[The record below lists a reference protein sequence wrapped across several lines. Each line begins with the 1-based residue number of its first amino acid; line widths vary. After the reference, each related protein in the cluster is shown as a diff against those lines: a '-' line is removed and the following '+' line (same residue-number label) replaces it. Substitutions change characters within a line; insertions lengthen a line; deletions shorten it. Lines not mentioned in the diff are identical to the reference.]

1 MKRRALLV
9 ALVLSYSCIA
19 MAADLHVPEEII
31 GTETIAIINLNVN
44 SIKPDQVAKTMTDIM
59 GKAPEQGMVDQLK
72 DFSGKFKEAG
82 GKSISVVING
92 SKDLNAAKSGDTT
105 VIVLETNEGADAAK
119 MTEFVNANIPGV
131 KEQVAADC
139 PKNFNGKLVWYNKNY
154 KLPAQ
159 NKDRADSFSVAHGEV
174 AEDQLLS
181 VVVVPDENAQDQVKA
196 NLKPEDAEI
205 ARAILG
211 GGGVCLFSNLG
222 VADNPTL
229 KVLVLAADAAGA
241 ESIRNAVDKLLKEAK
256 NGAPPEA
263 QKLLDGL
270 KLDQAGTNVQF
281 SIALVEWA
289 KVAKAI
295 FESASAPP
303 PAKP

>member
-9 ALVLSYSCIA
+9 ALILCYSCVA
-19 MAADLHVPEEII
+19 LAADLHVPEEII
-31 GTETIAIINLNVN
+31 GTETVAVLNLNV
-44 SIKPDQVAKTMTDIM
+44 SSVKPDQVVKTMTDIM
-59 GKAPEQGMVDQLK
+59 GKAPEQAMSDQLK
-72 DFSGKFKEAG
+72 DFTTKFKDAG
-82 GKSISVVING
+82 GKSISIVING

-105 VIVLETNEGADAAK
+105 VVVVETAEGADVAK
-119 MTEFVNANIPGV
+119 MTEFVNTNIPGV
-131 KEQVAADC
+131 KDTVAADC

-154 KLPAQ
+154 KLPTQ
-159 NKDRADSFSVAHGEV
+159 NKDRAEAFSVAHGEV

-181 VVVVPDENAQDQVKA
+181 LVVVPDENAQEAVKA
-196 NLKPEDAEI
+196 NLKPEEAEI
-205 ARAILG
+205 VRAILG

-222 VADNPTL
+222 VSENPTI

-256 NGAPPEA
+256 NGAPPEF
-263 QKLLDGL
+263 QKLLEGL

-281 SIALVEWA
+281 SIAVVEWA

-295 FESASAPP
+295 FEAASAPP

>member
-1 MKRRALLV
+1 MKRRALIV
-9 ALVLSYSCIA
+9 ALVLCYSCVAI
-19 MAADLHVPEEII
+19 AADLHVPEEII
-31 GTETIAIINLNVN
+31 GTDTIAIVNLNVS
-44 SIKPDQVAKTMTDIM
+44 SIKPEQVVKTMTDIM
-59 GKAPEQGMVDQLK
+59 GKAPEQAMADQLK
-72 DFSGKFKEAG
+72 DFSTKFKDAG
-82 GKSISVVING
+82 GKSISIVING

-105 VIVLETNEGADAAK
+105 VVVVELNEGADAAK
-119 MTEFVNANIPGV
+119 LTEFVNANIPGV
-131 KEQVAADC
+131 KEAVAADC
-139 PKNFNGKLVWYNKNY
+139 PKNFNGKLVWYNKNF
-154 KLPAQ
+154 KLPTQ
-159 NKDRADSFSVAHGEV
+159 NKDRAETFSVAHGEV

-181 VVVVPDENAQDQVKA
+181 IVVVPDENAQDAVKA
-196 NLKPEDAEI
+196 NLKPEEAEI

-222 VADNPTL
+222 VADNPTI

-241 ESIRNAVDKLLKEAK
+241 ESIRAAVDKLLKEAK
-256 NGAPPEA
+256 NGAPPEF

-281 SIALVEWA
+281 SIAVIEWA

-295 FESASAPP
+295 FEAGATPP